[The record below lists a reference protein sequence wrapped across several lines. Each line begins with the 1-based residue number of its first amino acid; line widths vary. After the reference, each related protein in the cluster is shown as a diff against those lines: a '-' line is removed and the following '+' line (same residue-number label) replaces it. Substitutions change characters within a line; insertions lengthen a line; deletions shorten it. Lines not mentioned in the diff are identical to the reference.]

1 MQSPGAGD
9 GAFERSPLGLLAA
22 AFFSRG
28 DDGKAVNGRPEK
40 RDFGRCRAFGRILQ
54 LGRLL
59 FRRTESLYVGV
70 GSGAKF
76 PVADALP
83 RRATPSTGVARFSAK
98 TVDRARMRRLLRRRA
113 PVRGGC
119 RPGRPARPN
128 VFLPSTSSCP
138 KRRVSGS
145 VRAGGRRGA
154 ILVSQ
159 GHLRPNGDVEAV
171 YEFTLALHVDRRRP
185 RAREGREPRPL
196 ALGATVLAEVRRS
209 SATPRRR
216 TRPAMGAQ
224 TTADDLRTS
233 AARGGGGISP
243 GKRKKERK

>member
-54 LGRLL
+54 SGRLL
-59 FRRTESLYVGV
+59 FRRTESLYVDTC
-70 GSGAKF
+70 SDAKV

-113 PVRGGC
+113 PVRGGR
-119 RPGRPARPN
+119 RPGRSARPN
-128 VFLPSTSSCP
+128 VFLPATSSCP

-159 GHLRPNGDVEAV
+159 GHLRPNGDAGAV

-196 ALGATVLAEVRRS
+196 PVALGATVLAEVRRS
-209 SATPRRR
+209 STTRRRR
-216 TRPAMGAQ
+216 TRPAMGTQ
-224 TTADDLRTS
+224 TTTDDLCD
-233 AARGGGGISP
+233 
-243 GKRKKERK
+243 